1 MKKNNISLFISKLK
15 SLNNNINELETIIT
29 NEIINNIEIALV
41 DEIKN
46 QLNISD
52 LYGVNEE
59 MINDLGLTITHE
71 TNPDGYK
78 IFLYKDKRKIKE
90 IYSYKYKFN

>member
-29 NEIINNIEIALV
+29 NEIIKKIEISLV

-46 QLNISD
+46 QLNVSD
-52 LYGVNEE
+52 LC
-59 MINDLGLTITHE
+59 GLSLQE
-71 TNPDGYK
+71 CMV
-78 IFLYKDKRKIKE
+78 
-90 IYSYKYKFN
+90 

>member
-1 MKKNNISLFISKLK
+1 MNKLN
-15 SLNNNINELETIIT
+15 SLNNTTELETNIT
-29 NEIINNIEIALV
+29 NEIIKKIEISLV
-41 DEIKN
+41 DEIKK

-59 MINDLGLTITHE
+59 MINDLGLTISHE
-71 TNPDGYK
+71 TNSEGYK
-78 IFLYKDKRKIKE
+78 IFLFKDKRKIKE

>member
-1 MKKNNISLFISKLK
+1 MDKNNISNFINKLK

-29 NEIINNIEIALV
+29 NEIIKNIEISLV

-71 TNPDGYK
+71 TNSDGYK
-78 IFLYKDKRKIKE
+78 IFLFKDKRKIKE
-90 IYSYKYKFN
+90 IYSYNYKFN